1 MSFSQKEKGKLKR
14 NRELLRNNST
24 NQKKKKL
31 DCKCNQWKKYHVV
44 LSFIVMMA
52 AESQQHNYV
61 FWEVQTDLHSC
72 WTLFVYSTIHFMCL
86 MLFWHDLITI
96 VTNMH
101 FWNVCVYYIYYT
113 MYYNYL
119 LQHNFVTGKKFS
131 WCQKSTDVRCR
142 LQNQPMGVW
151 SSMELEI

>member
-1 MSFSQKEKGKLKR
+1 
-14 NRELLRNNST
+14 
-24 NQKKKKL
+24 
-31 DCKCNQWKKYHVV
+31 
-44 LSFIVMMA
+44 MA

-86 MLFWHDLITI
+86 MLFWHDLVTI

-119 LQHNFVTGKKFS
+119 LQHNFVTGKKIQLVS
-131 WCQKSTDVRCR
+131 KINGRALQVAKSAYGGLIVNGARDLGPTT
-142 LQNQPMGVW
+142 
-151 SSMELEI
+151 